1 MPLPPPEIVEALTPE
16 QLAVVSELFYEY
28 ARALDWDLTPGG
40 RLITEITSPPG
51 PYAPPAGALLL
62 AYVDGAAAG
71 VVGLQPVPVDV
82 RVADVRAETAGEI
95 KRLFVRDAFRR
106 RGVAQALM
114 LRAEDEAR
122 RRGYDHLVLTTS
134 ERMFP
139 LAQPLYDVLG
149 FGPTEPYRSD
159 MHFEGLRWLGKEL

>member
-1 MPLPPPEIVEALTPE
+1 MILPPPEVVEALAPD
-16 QLAVVSELFYEY
+16 QLAIVSELFLEY

-40 RLITEITSPPG
+40 RLIAEITSPPG
-51 PYAPPAGALLL
+51 PYAPPAGTLLL
-62 AYVDGAAAG
+62 AYVDGGPAG
-71 VVGLQPVPVDV
+71 VVGLQPVPQDV
-82 RVADVRAETAGEI
+82 RVAGVEAETAGEV

-114 LRAEDEAR
+114 LRLEVEAR
-122 RRGYDHLVLTTS
+122 VRGYDHLVLTTS

-139 LAQPLYDVLG
+139 LAQPLYDALG
-149 FGPTEPYRSD
+149 FCPTEPYRSD